1 MLGGQTSTLLLT
13 CLSLASLFLSHTFFS
28 PTTSLSLS
36 SPHTQTLVTIKQ
48 VVLSSCLSP
57 CLYLCAIYE
66 LSQLFLTLEPQLTPG
81 ICMPMCTLLHAHTH
95 THTLADIYTQFALSF
110 ALSHCGCPFT
120 LSSQATSQSV
130 PEGHSLCQSVCKP
143 VFTHAPQPRTFPD
156 LTPHLNQRIIYS
168 LKIVDCI

>member
-95 THTLADIYTQFALSF
+95 THTHLQTSTHSLHSLLLFLTAAALSLS
-110 ALSHCGCPFT
+110 ALRLQANPCQRVILSVSQCVNLFSHMHHSPEPFQI
-120 LSSQATSQSV
+120 L
-130 PEGHSLCQSVCKP
+130 P
-143 VFTHAPQPRTFPD
+143 
-156 LTPHLNQRIIYS
+156 LT
-168 LKIVDCI
+168 

>member
-81 ICMPMCTLLHAHTH
+81 ICMPMCTLLHAHTR
-95 THTLADIYTQFALSF
+95 THTCRHLHIVCTLFCSFSLRLPFHSQLSGYKPIRARGSF
-110 ALSHCGCPFT
+110 SLSV
-120 LSSQATSQSV
+120 SV
-130 PEGHSLCQSVCKP
+130 
-143 VFTHAPQPRTFPD
+143 
-156 LTPHLNQRIIYS
+156 
-168 LKIVDCI
+168 

>member
-81 ICMPMCTLLHAHTH
+81 ICMPMSTLLHAHTH
-95 THTLADIYTQFALSF
+95 THTHRHLHIVCTLFCSFSLRLPFHFQLSGYKPIRARGSF
-110 ALSHCGCPFT
+110 SLSV
-120 LSSQATSQSV
+120 SV
-130 PEGHSLCQSVCKP
+130 
-143 VFTHAPQPRTFPD
+143 
-156 LTPHLNQRIIYS
+156 
-168 LKIVDCI
+168 